1 MDGQL
6 DLLDHPQGRKLLVM
20 RRAVRGFSLIELMV
34 TIAVV
39 AVLLAVATPS
49 FRDWMN
55 NSRIRSA
62 SESIQNGL
70 RVARNEAAQ
79 RGTWVRFELSSAS
92 AASWQVCQI
101 TSGTGTCSDTGTN
114 AAIPIEQRGGTEALV
129 KLTGSTT
136 AASQTTTTTTLTGG
150 IPGGITFDPLARPFA
165 TGTTPL
171 KRIDVAGANDAGR
184 RLVILISPGGMVR
197 LCDPDATLSATN
209 AQSCKSN

>member
-1 MDGQL
+1 MDGQHH
-6 DLLDHPQGRKLLVM
+6 LLDHPQGRKLLVM
-20 RRAVRGFSLIELMV
+20 RRAARGFSLIELMV

-39 AVLLAVATPS
+39 AILLAIATPN

-92 AASWQVCQI
+92 VASWQVCQI
-101 TSGTGTCSDTGTN
+101 TSGTGACSDSDAT
-114 AAIPIEQRGGTEALV
+114 AIENRGGTEALV

-184 RLVILISPGGMVR
+184 RLVILISAGGMVR
-197 LCDPDATLSATN
+197 MCDPDATLAATN